1 MSIQT
6 RLKKQRYGPMTIIVP
21 TKADLLDDGIMIEHI
36 RRPDPDLMDL
46 VMQQFYN
53 PPIRDRH
60 FTTYIYT
67 VNKYHDSIVTAAKV
81 IRDKSM
87 AVLLNRHLVGKLI
100 YYYLHPNQCG
110 GIFEQYAYAWIHNAL
125 CAMRQATLKQQ
136 YKHGLIGSWNSVKPW
151 TNGHEPFVKPMG
163 NRAMLALAER
173 LHDVL
178 VPRMEYIAKRSKIT
192 LYT

>member
-1 MSIQT
+1 
-6 RLKKQRYGPMTIIVP
+6 MTIIVP
-21 TKADLLDDGIMIEHI
+21 TKGDLLDDNIMIEHI
-36 RRPDPDLMDL
+36 RKPDTYLMDL

-53 PPIRDRH
+53 PPIRDRY
-60 FTTYIYT
+60 FPSYIYT
-67 VNKYHDSIVTAAKV
+67 VNKYHDSIVTSTKH

-100 YYYLHPNQCG
+100 YYYLHPNQFG
-110 GIFEQYAYAWIHNAL
+110 GAFEHYAYAWIHNAL

-136 YKHGLIGSWNSVKPW
+136 YNQGLIGSWNSVKPW
-151 TNGHEPFVKPMG
+151 TNGNEPFVKPMG

-178 VPRMEYIAKRSKIT
+178 VPRMEYIAKRSRIT
-192 LYT
+192 LYS